1 LDSWFKTNKLSL
13 NVGKTNYM
21 IFTKNAG
28 AQNNNNTNNI
38 IIGNNEIE
46 QKRNIKFLGVTI
58 DENLNWHEH
67 IANTKNKI
75 SKFSI
80 V

>member
-1 LDSWFKTNKLSL
+1 
-13 NVGKTNYM
+13 M

-38 IIGNNEIE
+38 IIGNNEID

-67 IANTKNKI
+67 IANTKKQDI
-75 SKFSI
+75 
-80 V
+80 